1 MTRSIPWPALLVLP
15 FLVLAVPSAGQQ
27 RSDGRANVQPAP
39 PHTSEPKAALAPA
52 ALVSELRKGGY
63 VLYFRH
69 TATDFSQSDAK
80 SRGPTDCANQRN
92 LTEKG
97 REEARAIGR
106 AFAEL
111 GIPVGQ
117 VLASPMCRTDE
128 TAKLIFGKGE
138 PAPAVRGD
146 PEFPAADPRRY
157 EALRKHLITPVP
169 LGTNLAI
176 SSHGNPFYIVAG
188 PPRLQE
194 GEMAVIK
201 SAGSDFE
208 VVARVPPQAWRG
220 ILAAMRKE

>member
-1 MTRSIPWPALLVLP
+1 MRRAIPWPALLAIS
-15 FLVLAVPSAGQQ
+15 FLLVGLPSAGQQ
-27 RSDGRANVQPAP
+27 GSDGLALAQAAP
-39 PHTSEPKAALAPA
+39 RTSEPKAALAPA
-52 ALVSELRKGGY
+52 ALVRELRKGGY

-69 TATDFSQSDAK
+69 AATDFSQSDAK

-92 LTEKG
+92 LTDKG
-97 REEARAIGR
+97 RDEARAIGR

-128 TAKLIFGKGE
+128 TAKLIFGKAE

-146 PEFPAADPRRY
+146 PDFPAADPRRY
-157 EALRKHLITPVP
+157 ETLRKLLTALVP
-169 LGTNLAI
+169 AGTNLAI
-176 SSHGNPFYIVAG
+176 SGHGNPFYSVAG

-208 VVARVPPQAWRG
+208 VVAKVPPRAWRG
-220 ILAAMRKE
+220 ILAAVRKE

>member
-1 MTRSIPWPALLVLP
+1 MTRPIPWAALWALP
-15 FLVLAVPSAGQQ
+15 FVLLALPSAGQQ
-27 RSDGRANVQPAP
+27 RSDSLATAPPAP
-39 PHTSEPKAALAPA
+39 RTSKPKAALAPA

-69 TATDFSQSDAK
+69 AATDFSQDDSK

-92 LTEKG
+92 LTDRG

-106 AFAEL
+106 AFVEL

-138 PAPAVRGD
+138 PAPAVRGS
-146 PEFPAADPRRY
+146 ES
-157 EALRKHLITPVP
+157 LRQLLIAPVP
-169 LGTNLAI
+169 AGTNLAI
-176 SSHGNPFYIVAG
+176 SGHGNPFISVAG

-194 GEMAVIK
+194 GEMAVVK
-201 SAGSDFE
+201 SVGNDFE
-208 VVARVPPQAWRG
+208 VVARVPPQAWRS
-220 ILAAMRKE
+220 ILAASRNE

>member
-1 MTRSIPWPALLVLP
+1 MAVMRKASLWRALLALPVLM
-15 FLVLAVPSAGQQ
+15 LALGSAAQQ
-27 RSDGRANVQPAP
+27 GSDYVATVARTA
-39 PHTSEPKAALAPA
+39 EPGAALAPA
-52 ALVSELRKGGY
+52 DLVNELRKGGY

-69 TATDFSQSDAK
+69 AATDFSQDDTK

-97 REEARAIGR
+97 REQARAIGR

-128 TAKLIFGKGE
+128 TARLIFGRAE
-138 PAPAVRGD
+138 PSPAVRGEA
-146 PEFPAADPRRY
+146 EFQAADARRY
-157 EALRKHLITPVP
+157 EPLRKLLSAPVA

-176 SSHGNPFYIVAG
+176 ISHGSPFYRVAG

-194 GEMAVIK
+194 GEMAVNK
-201 SAGSDFE
+201 PTGGDFE
-208 VVARVPPQAWRG
+208 IVARVPPQAWHG
-220 ILAAMRKE
+220 ILAALRKD

>member
-1 MTRSIPWPALLVLP
+1 MRRSIPWPVLLALP
-15 FLVLAVPSAGQQ
+15 ILVLAMPSAGQQ
-27 RSDGRANVQPAP
+27 RNLVTVP
-39 PHTSEPKAALAPA
+39 PRTSEPKTVLAPA

-69 TATDFSQSDAK
+69 AATDFSQSDAN
-80 SRGPTDCANQRN
+80 SRGPTDCENQRN
-92 LTEKG
+92 LTAKG

-128 TAKLIFGKGE
+128 TAKLIFGKAE
-138 PAPAVRGD
+138 PAPVVRGD
-146 PEFPAADPRRY
+146 PEVPAADPRRY
-157 EALRKHLITPVP
+157 EALRKLLIAPVP

-176 SSHGNPFYIVAG
+176 SSHGNTFYSVAG

-201 SAGSDFE
+201 PDGSDFE
-208 VVARVPPQAWRG
+208 VVAKVPPQAWRG

>member
-1 MTRSIPWPALLVLP
+1 MRRSIPWAALLALP
-15 FLVLAVPSAGQQ
+15 FLVLALPSAGQQ
-27 RSDGRANVQPAP
+27 RSDSPFTVPPAP
-39 PHTSEPKAALAPA
+39 RTAEPKAALAPA

-69 TATDFSQSDAK
+69 AATDFSQSDAK

-97 REEARAIGR
+97 RDEARAIGR

-146 PEFPAADPRRY
+146 PEFPAADARRY
-157 EALRKHLITPVP
+157 EPLRKLLIAAVP
-169 LGTNLAI
+169 AGTNRAI
-176 SSHGNPFYIVAG
+176 SSHGSPFYSVAG

-201 SAGSDFE
+201 PLGHDFE

-220 ILAAMRKE
+220 ILAAMRKG

>member
-1 MTRSIPWPALLVLP
+1 MAVLRTLRPWRALLAAPLLVLA
-15 FLVLAVPSAGQQ
+15 LGSA
-27 RSDGRANVQPAP
+27 APTVAPAP
-39 PHTSEPKAALAPA
+39 RTAEPKAALAPA
-52 ALVSELRKGGY
+52 ELVNELKKGGY

-69 TATDFSQSDAK
+69 AATDFSQDDTK

-106 AFAEL
+106 VFAEL
-111 GIPVGQ
+111 RIPVGR

-128 TAKLIFGKGE
+128 TARLIFGKAE
-138 PAPAVRGD
+138 PSSAVRGD
-146 PEFPAADPRRY
+146 AELTAADARRY
-157 EALRKHLITPVP
+157 EPLRRLLSAPVA

-176 SSHGNPFYIVAG
+176 VSHGNPFYRVAG

-201 SAGSDFE
+201 SAGGDFE
-208 VVARVPPQAWRG
+208 LVARVPPQAWHG
-220 ILAAMRKE
+220 ILAALRKD

>member
-1 MTRSIPWPALLVLP
+1 MRRSILWPALLALP
-15 FLVLAVPSAGQQ
+15 FLVLALPGLGQQ
-27 RSDGRANVQPAP
+27 RSDSPVSGAPAP
-39 PHTSEPKAALAPA
+39 RTSEPKASLAPA
-52 ALVSELRKGGY
+52 ALVGELRKGGY

-69 TATDFSQSDAK
+69 AATDFSEDDSK

-92 LTEKG
+92 LTESG

-138 PAPAVRGD
+138 PAPAVRSSEPLRQLLIAPG
-146 PEFPAADPRRY
+146 PA
-157 EALRKHLITPVP
+157 
-169 LGTNLAI
+169 GTNLAI
-176 SSHGNPFYIVAG
+176 SGHGNPFYGAAG

-194 GEMAVIK
+194 GEMAVVK
-201 SAGSDFE
+201 PAGNDFE

-220 ILAAMRKE
+220 ILAALRNE